1 MHRPSAAPRRTT
13 VLAAG
18 VALVAIAAGSCSS
31 TPVSGVADGP
41 PTDLGDVV
49 DLSGQADVTIDMA
62 DNVYQP
68 RAVQVAPGATVTFH
82 NAGSQVHNVTPNEDG
97 TLQAVSLG
105 PTESA
110 EVTVP
115 TAPGTYRFFCSLH
128 ASRDSGLQRGA
139 FVVG

>member
-1 MHRPSAAPRRTT
+1 MD
-13 VLAAG
+13 VLAARLPRA
-18 VALVAIAAGSCSS
+18 VPALAVVLVLASGASCSS

-41 PTDLGDVV
+41 PTDLGEVV
-49 DLSGQADVTIDMA
+49 DVRSQQDVTVEMA
-62 DNVYQP
+62 DNVYEP
-68 RAVQVAPGATVTFH
+68 RAIRVAPGATVTFR
-82 NAGSQVHNVTPNEDG
+82 NSGSQVHNATPNEDG

-110 EVTVP
+110 DVTVP

-139 FVVG
+139 FVVE